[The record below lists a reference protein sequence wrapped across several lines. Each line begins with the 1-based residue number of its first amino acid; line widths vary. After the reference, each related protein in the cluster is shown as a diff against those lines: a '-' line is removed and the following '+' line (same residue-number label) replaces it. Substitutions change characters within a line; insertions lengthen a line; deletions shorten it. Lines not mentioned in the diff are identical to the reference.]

1 MTEWLQAL
9 AESPEAPWL
18 SALAL
23 GLLTAISPCP
33 LATNITATA
42 YIARGFKEKRLVL
55 WSGILYTL
63 GRGLSYTSVAVALFY
78 GANEFNLARF
88 LQGNGE
94 KFLGPVLIFI
104 GLIMLGAIPLKYK
117 GSSALARVA
126 ESLGKRGL
134 TGAFFLGVLF
144 ALAFCPYSG
153 VLFFG
158 MLVPLTVRSSDAFS
172 IPMLFALGTGIPVML
187 FTYLLAFSMEK
198 ISSWFNAIQKAER
211 VVRYLAGSVFILV
224 GIYYVLMFAGWIS

>member
-1 MTEWLQAL
+1 M
-9 AESPEAPWL
+9 
-18 SALAL
+18 
-23 GLLTAISPCP
+23 
-33 LATNITATA
+33 
-42 YIARGFKEKRLVL
+42 
-55 WSGILYTL
+55 
-63 GRGLSYTSVAVALFY
+63 AVALYY

-94 KFLGPVLIFI
+94 KFLGPVLILI
-104 GLIMLGAIPLKYK
+104 GLIMVGAFPLRFQ
-117 GSSALARVA
+117 GSFALTRVA
-126 ESLGKRGL
+126 ERLGKRGL
-134 TGAFFLGVLF
+134 TGAFFLGALF

-211 VVRYLAGSVFILV
+211 IVRYLAGSVFILV